1 MHCMQTYLSSEEFR
15 EKFGMGKDAFYKLPK
30 WKQNKLKMALQLFW
44 VSFIPSLFSKT
55 PCSLNCRWKKA
66 CSQICTYSFLTKV
79 SLKLSL
85 VKLIQHSNCCTSI
98 CSGGTHSQEYK
109 GQHQC
114 IFSCFCSQEACFLD
128 KWTQPEI
135 FSPTFSSPP
144 PPLFFW
150 WFECL
155 ALYLCWVSCLVFFLV
170 TGLLWACIFVHLHFL
185 FLFYWEKNSNWF
197 SVEQ

>member
-1 MHCMQTYLSSEEFR
+1 METKQAQNGPSIILSPLFP
-15 EKFGMGKDAFYKLPK
+15 AFS
-30 WKQNKLKMALQLFW
+30 A
-44 VSFIPSLFSKT
+44 T

-79 SLKLSL
+79 MLLLSL
-85 VKLIQHSNCCTSI
+85 AKLIQHSNCSTYI

-128 KWTQPEI
+128 KWTEPEFF
-135 FSPTFSSPP
+135 FSYLLPP
-144 PPLFFW
+144 PPRPPFFFW

-155 ALYLCWVSCLVFFLV
+155 ALFLCWVSCLVFFLV
-170 TGLLWACIFVHLHFL
+170 TGLLWACIFVHLHFHFFWKKFKL
-185 FLFYWEKNSNWF
+185 IFSRAIGSCKCRVYLGCIDNWGW
-197 SVEQ
+197 SVYSRV